1 MVKPRISGQIVAL
14 RFKDGDLVKQGD
26 PLFLI
31 DARPFKAAEAEARA
45 RLASAQSA
53 LALARADLKRAD
65 GLSGED
71 ALSDNELDR
80 LRAEAKA
87 AEAATAAAQAQLTQR
102 SLELEWTTVVAP
114 ISGRASDRRVDVGN
128 LVMGGAGDGATL
140 LTTIQSAD
148 PIYFSFDASEALHLK
163 AKRDAG
169 NGGTPTRAQIR
180 LQDEASYGWEGT
192 IDFTDNALDPRSGT
206 IRGRVTVANPT
217 GFLSPGMFGSM
228 RLANAASI
236 KAMLVPD
243 AAVQTDL
250 ARKVVLVVGKDNKVV
265 AKQVQPGPLVDGLRV
280 IRSGLSATDQ
290 VVITGMQF
298 AAAGSIVAPR
308 KGEVKA
314 RTLEAKAAVAP
325 AAAQA
330 TLDR

>member
-1 MVKPRISGQIVAL
+1 M
-14 RFKDGDLVKQGD
+14 
-26 PLFLI
+26 
-31 DARPFKAAEAEARA
+31 
-45 RLASAQSA
+45 ASAQSA
-53 LALARADLKRAD
+53 FVLARSDLKRAE

-71 ALSDNELDR
+71 ALSANELDR
-80 LRAEAKA
+80 LRAAAKS
-87 AEAATAAAQAQLTQR
+87 AEAATAAAEAQLTQR

-114 ISGRASDRRVDVGN
+114 ISGRVSDRRVDVGN
-128 LVMGGAGDGATL
+128 LVMGGAGDAATL

-169 NGGTPTRAQIR
+169 NGGAATRAQIR
-180 LQDEASYGWEGT
+180 LQDEASYSWEGT

-206 IRGRVTVANPT
+206 IRGRATVANPD

-228 RLANAASI
+228 RLANAGSV
-236 KAMLVPD
+236 KTLLVPD

-280 IRSGLSATDQ
+280 IRNGLAASDQ

-298 AAAGSIVAPR
+298 ATAGSVVAPQ
-308 KGEVKA
+308 KGEVKPRA
-314 RTLEAKAAVAP
+314 LAAKAQAAP

>member
-1 MVKPRISGQIVAL
+1 
-14 RFKDGDLVKQGD
+14 
-26 PLFLI
+26 
-31 DARPFKAAEAEARA
+31 
-45 RLASAQSA
+45 
-53 LALARADLKRAD
+53 
-65 GLSGED
+65 
-71 ALSDNELDR
+71 
-80 LRAEAKA
+80 
-87 AEAATAAAQAQLTQR
+87 
-102 SLELEWTTVVAP
+102 
-114 ISGRASDRRVDVGN
+114 
-128 LVMGGAGDGATL
+128 
-140 LTTIQSAD
+140 
-148 PIYFSFDASEALHLK
+148 
-163 AKRDAG
+163 
-169 NGGTPTRAQIR
+169 
-180 LQDEASYGWEGT
+180 
-192 IDFTDNALDPRSGT
+192 
-206 IRGRVTVANPT
+206 
-217 GFLSPGMFGSM
+217 MFGSM